1 MTTLDSRATAPLERL
16 LELFAEQTQVHES
29 LLEQI
34 ESSMTALRE
43 GRMDEFV
50 ESRRRQQGLAQ
61 RSEQLESTRRDICG
75 ELTRHLGGS
84 PDEVSD
90 LDSLRAAAPPEL
102 GRRLD
107 TAVQRLKPLVE
118 AARERSAVLR
128 RAVASMARHISG
140 MVQAV
145 HGTVQPAGTYERRGV
160 LSRGSQLDYSIDVRS

>member
-1 MTTLDSRATAPLERL
+1 MTTLDSRATVPMERL

-50 ESRRRQQGLAQ
+50 DSCRRQQGLAQ

-75 ELTRHLGGS
+75 ELTRQLGGS
-84 PDEVSD
+84 PHEVSD

-107 TAVQRLKPLVE
+107 AAVHRLKPLVE

-145 HGTVQPAGTYERRGV
+145 HGSVQSTGTYERRGV